1 MAAILD
7 EGTEARKKS
16 MQLNG
21 IQYAT
26 ELASE
31 LVSHAKSMETWYNVF
46 QKALK
51 AQPQKGDETGLRRC
65 SQKSPR
71 NRSGIR
77 RPRRGLA
84 SISECFELTSK
95 TIQINPNQLRPHC
108 RCRATSLA
116 TACQESA
123 DGFLK
128 PKKAKGKGKGK
139 GKKGAVKK

>member
-51 AQPQKGDETGLRRC
+51 AQPQKGDDW
-65 SQKSPR
+65 
-71 NRSGIR
+71 
-77 RPRRGLA
+77 
-84 SISECFELTSK
+84 FEEMFPKIAKKQEWYKEAKAGTS
-95 TIQINPNQLRPHC
+95 
-108 RCRATSLA
+108 
-116 TACQESA
+116 
-123 DGFLK
+123 
-128 PKKAKGKGKGK
+128 
-139 GKKGAVKK
+139 